1 MSVDVNAL
9 QDAILNQTTL
19 TNQTVGILITAQFTL
34 FFGYFG
40 ALYLFL
46 RRMPLYIRAF
56 AFVFYLLSNTF
67 LTFGEWAI
75 FQVQVRAY
83 EWRADMI
90 YKGVLP
96 DYFTEASIEPYAN
109 ITALTQVWYFTMV
122 IGSVAFLLY
131 MSFFFPWSILRQKEA
146 PEEPTLYDPRLRAHP
161 AR

>member
-9 QDAILNQTTL
+9 QNAILNQTTL

-46 RRMPLYIRAF
+46 RRLPLLIRGCAF
-56 AFVFYLLSNTF
+56 LFYLLSNTF

-83 EWRADMI
+83 QWRADMI

-96 DYFTEASIEPYAN
+96 DYFTEASIQPYAN
-109 ITALTQVWYFTMV
+109 ITTLTQVWYFTMV
-122 IGSVAFLLY
+122 AGSVLFLIY
-131 MSFFFPWSILRQKEA
+131 VSFFFRWSRIEL
-146 PEEPTLYDPRLRAHP
+146 
-161 AR
+161 

>member
-1 MSVDVNAL
+1 MSMDVNAL

-46 RRMPLYIRAF
+46 RRLPMLIRGCAF
-56 AFVFYLLSNTF
+56 LFYLLSNTF

-83 EWRADMI
+83 QWRADMI

-96 DYFTEASIEPYAN
+96 DYFTEASIQPYAD
-109 ITALTQVWYFTMV
+109 ITTLTQVWYFTMV
-122 IGSVAFLLY
+122 AGSVLFLIY
-131 MSFFFPWSILRQKEA
+131 VSFFFRWSRIEL
-146 PEEPTLYDPRLRAHP
+146 
-161 AR
+161 

>member
-9 QDAILNQTTL
+9 QNAILNQTTL

-46 RRMPLYIRAF
+46 RRLPLLIRGCAF
-56 AFVFYLLSNTF
+56 LFYLLSNTF

-83 EWRADMI
+83 QWRADMI

-96 DYFTEASIEPYAN
+96 DYFTEASIQPYAD
-109 ITALTQVWYFTMV
+109 ITTLTQVWYFTMV
-122 IGSVAFLLY
+122 AGSVLFLIY
-131 MSFFFPWSILRQKEA
+131 VSFFFRWSRIEL
-146 PEEPTLYDPRLRAHP
+146 
-161 AR
+161 

>member
-1 MSVDVNAL
+1 MSMDVNAI

-46 RRMPLYIRAF
+46 RRLPWFIRGGAF
-56 AFVFYLLSNTF
+56 LFYLLSNTF

-83 EWRADMI
+83 QWRADMI

-96 DYFTEASIEPYAN
+96 DYFTEASIQPYAS
-109 ITALTQVWYFTMV
+109 ITTLTQVWYFTMV
-122 IGSVAFLLY
+122 AGSVLFLTY
-131 MSFFFPWSILRQKEA
+131 VSFFFRWSKLEVYQ
-146 PEEPTLYDPRLRAHP
+146 
-161 AR
+161 

>member
-1 MSVDVNAL
+1 MSMDVNAL

-46 RRMPLYIRAF
+46 RRLPLVIRGCAF
-56 AFVFYLLSNTF
+56 LFYFLSNTF
-67 LTFGEWAI
+67 LTFGEWAV

-90 YKGVLP
+90 YKGILP
-96 DYFTEASIEPYAN
+96 DYFTEASIQPYAD
-109 ITALTQVWYFTMV
+109 ITTLTQVWYFTMV
-122 IGSVAFLLY
+122 AGSVLFLTY
-131 MSFFFPWSILRQKEA
+131 VSFFFRWS
-146 PEEPTLYDPRLRAHP
+146 RLDG
-161 AR
+161 